1 MVTNFLENCHRKL
14 KQTNKNVSLDKNFK
28 GLILKIGS
36 RRSNHYSRIYQAKNS
51 LKLQYE
57 MKGNFLRKYHFL
69 LVENRLDEFEHKLS
83 SHFLVHFA
91 KLLPLQHSYLDL
103 LVFKLRPIRKQSSL
117 PSGLNSD
124 YIQSEI
130 FADTRNFVMLIQFL
144 NYAQKLDFEVQYMDQ
159 IPY

>member
-1 MVTNFLENCHRKL
+1 LN
-14 KQTNKNVSLDKNFK
+14 
-28 GLILKIGS
+28 
-36 RRSNHYSRIYQAKNS
+36 
-51 LKLQYE
+51 
-57 MKGNFLRKYHFL
+57 
-69 LVENRLDEFEHKLS
+69 EFEHKLS

-91 KLLPLQHSYLDL
+91 KLLPLQHSYLDW
-103 LVFKLRPIRKQSSL
+103 LVFKLRPIRKQPSL

-144 NYAQKLDFEVQYMDQ
+144 NYAQKLEFEVQYMDQ